1 MRTPTPLVGRDPELC
16 RTRALLVAAAAGRAT
31 TAFVT
36 GEVGVGKSALLDAVA
51 GQARALGFAAVAAR
65 ATRLESDLRGGVVGQ
80 LLDGLRAE
88 RADSLDALHRAVR
101 RALQHGPLLL
111 AVDDVHLSDSWSLR
125 CLAYLLRRVEDEPLA
140 VVLSAATGQAPAGE
154 VALPELTGGHTTIEL
169 AGLDV
174 EAVAEL
180 VADPSTARACH
191 EVTGGNPYLL
201 RALQDE
207 LPAADIRTVGS
218 PAIGQL
224 LRVRLRP
231 YEGATELV
239 RATAVLGA
247 DATVDRVATMADVE
261 PRRALR
267 IIDALVR
274 LHVFRDDYP
283 IAFVHPFLRNSVLA
297 DLPVAT
303 RAADH
308 ARAARL
314 LVDAGAP
321 DARVAEHLREARA
334 IPLPWAVDVL
344 RRAARQAAYDGRLDA
359 AQDYL
364 ERALEEHLTSDER
377 LAVQL
382 ELVHV
387 TFLVDQAEGMAKL
400 RDALAHADDA
410 RSAAGQAVSMLLRLC
425 SAPEARLALSIGL
438 QLVSRL
444 SSQEHDESWELRT
457 MSYLAGAG
465 NNVGLALRASMFTEE
480 LESEVPNSP
489 RLRQVHSALMSLG
502 HALRGDSAEKAV
514 QYAAEALDGE
524 RVDVFTQ
531 PFVFTISTCFMADA
545 PDLSDRFR
553 RMIGSEAEPHDYH
566 LRKGTAVSLAHGMD
580 YLAKGD
586 LVRAKT
592 FLKWQLRLFD
602 ELHAVD
608 VCPMAIL
615 CAARLAEVL
624 VDLGRYDES
633 RDLLTRHGFAGELP
647 EMFQHN
653 IMLFARG
660 KLKLATGDAAGALED
675 LAECGRRLT
684 ASKVDSPAI
693 LPWRALAVR
702 ARLALGLR
710 EDATRL
716 ALEDLERA
724 KRWGTPRAMGTALI
738 AVGLTSDDEPA
749 VRALHKA
756 VEYLTESAARLLHAE
771 ALFELGARLRR
782 RGQPER
788 AIPHLRRA
796 VELSAK
802 CEAKPLIRLAADEL
816 RACEPATAHGTVHGL
831 TRQETRVAGMAAQ
844 GLTNRQI
851 AEALFLTR
859 RTVELHLSGAYRKLG
874 ITGRADLPAALARH
888 RGA

>member
-1 MRTPTPLVGRDPELC
+1 MPTPTVGRDAEL
-16 RTRALLVAAAAGRAT
+16 RTTRALLVATAAGRAT

-36 GEVGVGKSALLDAVA
+36 GEIGVGKSALLDAVT
-51 GQARALGFAAVAAR
+51 GQARALGFAVATAR
-65 ATRLESDLRGGVVGQ
+65 ATRLESDLRGGVADQ
-80 LLDGLRAE
+80 LADGLRADPVE
-88 RADSLDALHRAVR
+88 ALDDLHRAVR
-101 RALQHGPLLL
+101 RALGRGPLLL

-125 CLAYLLRRVEDEPLA
+125 CLAYLLRRVHDEPLA
-140 VVLSAATGQAPAGE
+140 VLLTAATGQSPAGE
-154 VALPELTGGHTTIEL
+154 VALPELAGGHTTTVEL
-169 AGLDV
+169 GGLDV
-174 EAVAEL
+174 EAVGEL
-180 VADPSTARACH
+180 LGDPGAARACH

-201 RALQDE
+201 RALQRE
-207 LPAADIRTVGS
+207 LTPDADIGTLGS
-218 PAIGQL
+218 PDIGRI

-247 DATVDRVATMADVE
+247 DATVDRVATMAGVE

-308 ARAARL
+308 ARAAKL
-314 LVDAGAP
+314 LADAGAP
-321 DARVAEHLREARA
+321 DTRVAEHLRAARA

-344 RRAARQAAYDGRLDA
+344 RRAARQATHDGRLDA

-364 ERALEEHLTSDER
+364 ERALEERLTSDER

-387 TFLVDQAEGMAKL
+387 TYVVDQAEGMAKL

-457 MSYLAGAG
+457 MSYLAGVG
-465 NNVGLALRASMFTEE
+465 NNVGLALRASMFTDE

-514 QYAAEALDGE
+514 QHAAEALDGD

-531 PFVFTISTCFMADA
+531 PFVFTVSTCFMADA

-553 RMIGSEAEPHDYH
+553 RMIASEAEPHDYH

-602 ELHAVD
+602 ELRAVD

-624 VDLGRYDES
+624 VDLGRFEES
-633 RDLLTRHGFAGELP
+633 RDLLARHGFAGELP

-653 IMLFARG
+653 VTLFARG
-660 KLKLATGDAAGALED
+660 KLKLATGDAAGALAD

-684 ASKVDSPAI
+684 ASKIDSPAI

-702 ARLALGLR
+702 ARLALGMR
-710 EDATRL
+710 EDAARL

-738 AVGLTSDDEPA
+738 AVGLTGDDEPA
-749 VRALHKA
+749 VRALRKA

-788 AIPHLRRA
+788 AIPHLRKA

-802 CEAKPLIRLAADEL
+802 CESKPLIGLAADEL
-816 RACEPATAHGTVHGL
+816 RACEPATARGTAHGL

-874 ITGRADLPAALARH
+874 ITGRADLAAALH
-888 RGA
+888 RGD